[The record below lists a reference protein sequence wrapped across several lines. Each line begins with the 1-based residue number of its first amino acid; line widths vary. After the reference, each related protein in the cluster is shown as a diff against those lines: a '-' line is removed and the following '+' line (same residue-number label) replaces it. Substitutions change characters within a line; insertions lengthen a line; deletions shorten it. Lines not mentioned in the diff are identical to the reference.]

1 MCLPAKNLI
10 LPYYYMRQLIILTVL
25 FVFWGCNN
33 NEGRQTKTRL
43 AYQADEL
50 LMDSIAKFPDSL
62 LLKERLIQ
70 YYRDSAEYEKAI
82 AVTDGFLRKDSLNA
96 RLWDI
101 KATLYFENED
111 SLNAIRSLETAVQ
124 ISGEP
129 LYLMKLGSLYAKAK
143 DKRALGVADALLQN
157 KFTNTQAEA
166 FYVKGLYYSYSDD
179 KTKSVGF
186 FDRALAID
194 YNYMPAYLEKAIVF
208 YDMGRYE
215 DAIKVLDRAVT
226 LQNKFD
232 EGYYWKGR
240 CLEKLNKPNE
250 AVEEY
255 QTALMY
261 SPDFTEAKDAL
272 ARLGVK

>member
-1 MCLPAKNLI
+1 
-10 LPYYYMRQLIILTVL
+10 MRQLIILTVL
-25 FVFWGCNN
+25 LVFWGCNN
-33 NEGRQTKTRL
+33 NESEQTRSRKI
-43 AYQADEL
+43 YQADEL
-50 LMDSIAKFPDSL
+50 LMNSIAKFPDSL

-82 AVTDGFLRKDSLNA
+82 ALTDGFLRNDSLNA

-111 SLNAIRSLETAVQ
+111 SLNAIKSLETVVQ

-143 DKRALGVADALLQN
+143 DNRALNVADALLQN
-157 KFTNTQAEA
+157 KFANTQAEA
-166 FYVKGLYYSYSDD
+166 FYIKGLYYSYSGD
-179 KTKSVGF
+179 KTKSVSF
-186 FDRALAID
+186 FDKSLVVD

-208 YDMGRYE
+208 YDLGRYE

-255 QTALMY
+255 QKALLY
-261 SPDFTEAKDAL
+261 SQDYTEAKEAL
-272 ARLGVK
+272 TRLGVK